1 MLLSKIY
8 LKFKEFL
15 VLRFLIDWWSVHL
28 VDVWLFVGRR
38 LVFFWL
44 VGKLSVIGGFK
55 KTRDSSCSLHLE
67 HCKCGTSLIPRIA
80 GFKGKEKRIGM

>member
-15 VLRFLIDWWSVHL
+15 VLRFLIDRWSVHL
-28 VDVWLFVGRR
+28 VGGWLFVGRR
-38 LVFFWL
+38 LVFLWL

-55 KTRDSSCSLHLE
+55 ETRDSSCSLHLE
-67 HCKCGTSLIPRIA
+67 HCKCGRSLIPGIA
-80 GFKGKEKRIGM
+80 GFKRKEK